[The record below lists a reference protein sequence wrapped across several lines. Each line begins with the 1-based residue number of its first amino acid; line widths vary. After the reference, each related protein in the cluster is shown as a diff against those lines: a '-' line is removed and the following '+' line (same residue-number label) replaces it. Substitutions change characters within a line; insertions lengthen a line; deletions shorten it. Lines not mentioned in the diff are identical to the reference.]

1 MLKNDCLTFLNK
13 YDSKSKLLFVD
24 TDSLMHA
31 IKTEDAYE
39 DFSSEKEMFDLLI
52 IQLSQNT
59 MVIQT
64 N

>member
-1 MLKNDCLTFLNK
+1 MLKNECLTFLNK

-24 TDSLMHA
+24 TDSLMQA

-39 DFSSEKEMFDLLI
+39 DFSSDKEMFDLVI

>member
-1 MLKNDCLTFLNK
+1 MLKNECLTFLNK

-24 TDSLMHA
+24 TDSLMQA

-39 DFSSEKEMFDLLI
+39 DFSSDKEMFDLVI
-52 IQLSQNT
+52 IQLSKNT

>member
-52 IQLSQNT
+52 IQLS
-59 MVIQT
+59 
-64 N
+64 